1 MAKPNKSLS
10 RDSRIFC
17 PPPFAIA
24 NEAAFGNQP
33 CYSRAITVNSSNSS
47 PILPSSC
54 VNDLAKL
61 KDLIIQGLKAR
72 KDAIAAK
79 EAGTHRKL
87 ENLRARWEERLIL
100 IKKNR

>member
-1 MAKPNKSLS
+1 MFITMDNPRLPY
-10 RDSRIFC
+10 C
-17 PPPFAIA
+17 LPPPFAIA

-33 CYSRAITVNSSNSS
+33 CYSRAVAVNSSNST

-61 KDLIIQGLKAR
+61 KDLIIQGLKAK
-72 KDAIAAK
+72 KDAIATN
-79 EAGTHRKL
+79 EAETDRQL
-87 ENLRARWEERLIL
+87 ENIRARWEERLIL